1 MIYAVLDPATRT
13 LTFANAGHPWPLI
26 TDGLSSR
33 FVETQ
38 SGLPLGVAET
48 DFTEHTISI
57 PTGSRVLFYSDGIV
71 EAANNDREEYGS
83 GRLTQ
88 IIASPVLSTERI
100 LEDVNTFAAGEPR
113 DDATVVLI
121 AGR

>member
-26 TDGLSSR
+26 REGASSR
-33 FVETQ
+33 YIETE
-38 SGLPLGVAET
+38 SGLPLGVAES
-48 DFTEHTISI
+48 DFKEHAIAI
-57 PTGSRVLFYSDGIV
+57 PPASRVLFYSDGIV
-71 EAANNDREEYGS
+71 EAANKDREDYGS
-83 GRLTQ
+83 ARLAQ
-88 IIASPVLSTERI
+88 IIASPAISTERI
-100 LEDVNTFAAGEPR
+100 LQEVNEFAAGEPR